1 MTLTLFYTIVGFALA
16 GYSVIA
22 NDSIQTLG
30 TFIASKQKWFKWYT
44 LASAASFVMILAIT
58 WGWYSNDGDISYG
71 RLTRIPFQEIQ
82 WYHAVAPGILLVL
95 TRVGIP
101 VSTTFLVL
109 SAFAST
115 VVLEKM
121 LMKSVV
127 GYGLAATAAYICWIV
142 ISKFINEKLDEVED
156 KWIGFW
162 RNSVW
167 VTSAWLWWVW
177 LSHDVANIAV
187 YLPRQ
192 IDVNLLLIVLA
203 YFTALLFYIFYI
215 HGGTI
220 QKVVLEKTGT
230 RYARS
235 ATIINIIYAAVLYY
249 FKELNEGYGLAAVA
263 AYICWIVVSKFIN
276 EKFDEVED
284 KWIGFWRNSVW
295 VTSAWLWWV
304 WLSHDVANIAVY
316 LPRQIDVNLLLIVL
330 AYFTALLF
338 YIFYINGGTIQKV
351 VLDKT
356 GTRYARSATIINV
369 IYAAVLYYF
378 KELNDLPMSTTWVF
392 VGLLC
397 GRELAISTM
406 NKDYK
411 FKYVFP
417 LIGKDFLKMTIGLT
431 VSVAIVLAIHYIII
445 PNNWF

>member
-1 MTLTLFYTIVGFALA
+1 MELTLIYTIIGFGLA

-44 LASAASFVMILAIT
+44 LASAASLVMILAIT
-58 WGWYSNDGDISYG
+58 WGWYSYNGDISYG
-71 RLTRIPFQEIQ
+71 RLNRIPFQEIQ
-82 WYHAVAPGILLVL
+82 WYHAVAPAILLVL

-115 VVLEKM
+115 IVLEKM
-121 LMKSVV
+121 LVKSIV
-127 GYGLAATAAYICWIV
+127 GYGIAAAVAYLCWIV
-142 ISKFINEKLDEVED
+142 ISKFINEKFDEVTED
-156 KWIGFW
+156 KWISFW

-167 VTSAWLWWVW
+167 VTSGWLWWVW

-192 IDVNLLLIVLA
+192 LDVSLLFIVLG
-203 YFTALLFYIFYI
+203 YFSVLIFYIFYI
-215 HGGTI
+215 HGG
-220 QKVVLEKTGT
+220 
-230 RYARS
+230 
-235 ATIINIIYAAVLYY
+235 
-249 FKELNEGYGLAAVA
+249 
-263 AYICWIVVSKFIN
+263 
-276 EKFDEVED
+276 
-284 KWIGFWRNSVW
+284 
-295 VTSAWLWWV
+295 
-304 WLSHDVANIAVY
+304 
-316 LPRQIDVNLLLIVL
+316 P
-330 AYFTALLF
+330 
-338 YIFYINGGTIQKV
+338 IQKV

-378 KELNDLPMSTTWVF
+378 KELNDIPMSTTWVF

-417 LIGKDFLKMTIGLT
+417 LIGKDFAKMIFGLS
-431 VSVAIVLAIHYIII
+431 VSVAIVLAIHYYII
-445 PNNWF
+445 PKGLY

>member
-1 MTLTLFYTIVGFALA
+1 MEMTLIYTIIGFALA

-44 LASAASFVMILAIT
+44 LASAASFVLILAIT
-58 WGWYSNDGDISYG
+58 WGWYSNNGDISYG
-71 RLTRIPFQEIQ
+71 RLTQIPYQEIQ
-82 WYHAVAPGILLVL
+82 WYHAVAPGILLIL
-95 TRVGIP
+95 TRFGIP

-127 GYGLAATAAYICWIV
+127 GYGLAATAAYICWII

-167 VTSAWLWWVW
+167 FTSGWLWWVW

-192 IDVNLLLIVLA
+192 IDVSLLLVVLG
-203 YFTALLFYIFYI
+203 YFTVLLFYIFYI

-249 FKELNEGYGLAAVA
+249 FKELN
-263 AYICWIVVSKFIN
+263 
-276 EKFDEVED
+276 
-284 KWIGFWRNSVW
+284 
-295 VTSAWLWWV
+295 
-304 WLSHDVANIAVY
+304 
-316 LPRQIDVNLLLIVL
+316 
-330 AYFTALLF
+330 
-338 YIFYINGGTIQKV
+338 
-351 VLDKT
+351 
-356 GTRYARSATIINV
+356 
-369 IYAAVLYYF
+369 
-378 KELNDLPMSTTWVF
+378 DLPMSTTWVF

-406 NKDYK
+406 NNK
-411 FKYVFP
+411 FTSIC
-417 LIGKDFLKMTIGLT
+417 LGK
-431 VSVAIVLAIHYIII
+431 
-445 PNNWF
+445 

>member
-1 MTLTLFYTIVGFALA
+1 MEMTLIYTVIGFALA

-30 TFIASKQKWFKWYT
+30 TFIASKKKWFKWYV
-44 LASAASFVMILAIT
+44 LAGSASSVMILALA
-58 WGWYSNDGDISYG
+58 WGWYAYDGDISYG
-71 RLTRIPFQEIQ
+71 RLTRIPYQEIQ
-82 WYHAVAPGILLVL
+82 WYHAVAPAILLLL
-95 TRVGIP
+95 TRIGIP

-121 LMKSVV
+121 LLKSVV
-127 GYGLAATAAYICWIV
+127 GYGLAAMVAYIAWIV
-142 ISKFINEKLDEVED
+142 VSKFINEKLDEVDE
-156 KWIGFW
+156 KYIGFW

-167 VTSAWLWWVW
+167 VTSGWLWWVW

-192 IDVNLLLIVLA
+192 LDITILLTVMA
-203 YFTALLFYIFYI
+203 YFTVLLFYIFYI
-215 HGGTI
+215 QGGRI
-220 QKVVLEKTGT
+220 QTVVLEKTGT

-235 ATIINIIYAAVLYY
+235 ATIINIIYAAVL
-249 FKELNEGYGLAAVA
+249 F
-263 AYICWIVVSKFIN
+263 
-276 EKFDEVED
+276 
-284 KWIGFWRNSVW
+284 
-295 VTSAWLWWV
+295 
-304 WLSHDVANIAVY
+304 
-316 LPRQIDVNLLLIVL
+316 
-330 AYFTALLF
+330 
-338 YIFYINGGTIQKV
+338 
-351 VLDKT
+351 
-356 GTRYARSATIINV
+356 
-369 IYAAVLYYF
+369 YF

-417 LIGKDFLKMTIGLT
+417 LIGKDFLKMIFGLS
-431 VSVAIVLAIHYIII
+431 VSVGIVLAIHYIII

>member
-1 MTLTLFYTIVGFALA
+1 MDMTLIYTVIGFALA

-30 TFIASKQKWFKWYT
+30 TFIASKKKWFKWYV
-44 LASAASFVMILAIT
+44 LAGSASSVMIIALA
-58 WGWYSNDGDISYG
+58 WGWYSYDGDISYG
-71 RLTRIPFQEIQ
+71 RLTRIPYQEIQ
-82 WYHAVAPGILLVL
+82 WYHAVAPAILLLL

-121 LMKSVV
+121 LLKSVV
-127 GYGLAATAAYICWIV
+127 GYGLAATVAYIAWIAV
-142 ISKFINEKLDEVED
+142 SKFINEKLDEVDE
-156 KWIGFW
+156 KYIAFW

-167 VTSAWLWWVW
+167 VTSGWLWWVW

-187 YLPRQ
+187 YLPRELD
-192 IDVNLLLIVLA
+192 ISLLLIVMA

-215 HGGTI
+215 QGGRI
-220 QKVVLEKTGT
+220 QTVVLE
-230 RYARS
+230 
-235 ATIINIIYAAVLYY
+235 
-249 FKELNEGYGLAAVA
+249 
-263 AYICWIVVSKFIN
+263 
-276 EKFDEVED
+276 
-284 KWIGFWRNSVW
+284 
-295 VTSAWLWWV
+295 
-304 WLSHDVANIAVY
+304 
-316 LPRQIDVNLLLIVL
+316 
-330 AYFTALLF
+330 
-338 YIFYINGGTIQKV
+338 
-351 VLDKT
+351 KT

-417 LIGKDFLKMTIGLT
+417 LIGKDFLKMIFGLS
-431 VSVAIVLAIHYIII
+431 VSVGIVLAIHYIII
-445 PNNWF
+445 PNSWF

>member
-1 MTLTLFYTIVGFALA
+1 MEMTLIYTVIGFALA

-30 TFIASKQKWFKWYT
+30 TFIASKKKWFKWYV
-44 LASAASFVMILAIT
+44 LAGSASSVMILALA
-58 WGWYSNDGDISYG
+58 WGWYAYDGDISYG
-71 RLTRIPFQEIQ
+71 RLTRIPYQEIQ
-82 WYHAVAPGILLVL
+82 WYHAVAPAILLLL
-95 TRVGIP
+95 TRIGIP

-121 LMKSVV
+121 LLKSVV
-127 GYGLAATAAYICWIV
+127 GYGLAAMVAYIAWIAV
-142 ISKFINEKLDEVED
+142 SKFINEKLDEVDE
-156 KWIGFW
+156 KYIAFW

-167 VTSAWLWWVW
+167 VTSGWLWWVW

-187 YLPRQ
+187 YLPRELD
-192 IDVNLLLIVLA
+192 ISLLLIVMA

-215 HGGTI
+215 QGGRI
-220 QKVVLEKTGT
+220 QTVVLE
-230 RYARS
+230 
-235 ATIINIIYAAVLYY
+235 
-249 FKELNEGYGLAAVA
+249 
-263 AYICWIVVSKFIN
+263 
-276 EKFDEVED
+276 
-284 KWIGFWRNSVW
+284 
-295 VTSAWLWWV
+295 
-304 WLSHDVANIAVY
+304 
-316 LPRQIDVNLLLIVL
+316 
-330 AYFTALLF
+330 
-338 YIFYINGGTIQKV
+338 
-351 VLDKT
+351 KT

-417 LIGKDFLKMTIGLT
+417 LIGKDFLKMIFGLS
-431 VSVAIVLAIHYIII
+431 VSVGIVLAIHYIII

>member
-1 MTLTLFYTIVGFALA
+1 MELTLIYTIVGFGLA

-44 LASAASFVMILAIT
+44 LASAASFVMILAIS
-58 WGWYSNDGDISYG
+58 WGWYSYDGDISYG
-71 RLTRIPFQEIQ
+71 RLNRIPFQEIQ
-82 WYHAVAPGILLVL
+82 WYHAVAPAILLVL

-115 VVLEKM
+115 IVLEKM
-121 LMKSVV
+121 LVKSIV
-127 GYGLAATAAYICWIV
+127 GYGIAAAVAYVCWIV
-142 ISKFINEKLDEVED
+142 ISKFINEKFDEVTED
-156 KWIGFW
+156 KWISFW

-167 VTSAWLWWVW
+167 ITSGWLWWVW

-192 IDVNLLLIVLA
+192 LDVSLLLIVLA
-203 YFTALLFYIFYI
+203 YFSVLIFYIFYI
-215 HGGTI
+215 HGG
-220 QKVVLEKTGT
+220 
-230 RYARS
+230 
-235 ATIINIIYAAVLYY
+235 
-249 FKELNEGYGLAAVA
+249 
-263 AYICWIVVSKFIN
+263 
-276 EKFDEVED
+276 
-284 KWIGFWRNSVW
+284 
-295 VTSAWLWWV
+295 
-304 WLSHDVANIAVY
+304 
-316 LPRQIDVNLLLIVL
+316 P
-330 AYFTALLF
+330 
-338 YIFYINGGTIQKV
+338 IQKV

-378 KELNDLPMSTTWVF
+378 KELNDIPMSTTWVF

-417 LIGKDFLKMTIGLT
+417 LIGKDFAKMIFGLS
-431 VSVAIVLAIHYIII
+431 VSVAIVLAIHYYII
-445 PNNWF
+445 PKGLY

>member
-1 MTLTLFYTIVGFALA
+1 MEMTLIYTVIGFALA

-30 TFIASKQKWFKWYT
+30 TFIASKKKWFKWYV
-44 LASAASFVMILAIT
+44 LAGSASSVMILALA
-58 WGWYSNDGDISYG
+58 WGWYAYDGDISYG
-71 RLTRIPFQEIQ
+71 RLTRIPYQEIQ
-82 WYHAVAPGILLVL
+82 WYHAVAPAILLLL
-95 TRVGIP
+95 TRIGIP

-121 LMKSVV
+121 LLKSVV
-127 GYGLAATAAYICWIV
+127 GYGLAAMVAYIAWIV
-142 ISKFINEKLDEVED
+142 VSKFINEKLDEVDE
-156 KWIGFW
+156 KYIAFW

-167 VTSAWLWWVW
+167 VTSGWLWWVW

-192 IDVNLLLIVLA
+192 LDITILLTVMA

-215 HGGTI
+215 QGGRI
-220 QKVVLEKTGT
+220 QTVVLEKTGT

-235 ATIINIIYAAVLYY
+235 ATIIN
-249 FKELNEGYGLAAVA
+249 
-263 AYICWIVVSKFIN
+263 
-276 EKFDEVED
+276 
-284 KWIGFWRNSVW
+284 
-295 VTSAWLWWV
+295 
-304 WLSHDVANIAVY
+304 
-316 LPRQIDVNLLLIVL
+316 
-330 AYFTALLF
+330 
-338 YIFYINGGTIQKV
+338 
-351 VLDKT
+351 
-356 GTRYARSATIINV
+356 V
-369 IYAAVLYYF
+369 IYAGVLFYF

-417 LIGKDFLKMTIGLT
+417 LIGKDFLKMIFGLS
-431 VSVAIVLAIHYIII
+431 VSVGIVLAIHYIII

>member
-1 MTLTLFYTIVGFALA
+1 MEMTTIYTIVGFALA

-58 WGWYSNDGDISYG
+58 WGWYSYDGDISYG
-71 RLTRIPFQEIQ
+71 RLNRIPFQEIQ
-82 WYHAVAPGILLVL
+82 WYHAVAPAILLVL

-121 LMKSVV
+121 LVKSIV
-127 GYGLAATAAYICWIV
+127 GYGIAAAVAYLCWIV
-142 ISKFINEKLDEVED
+142 ISKFINEKFDEVTED
-156 KWIGFW
+156 KWISFW

-167 VTSAWLWWVW
+167 VTSGWLWWVW

-192 IDVNLLLIVLA
+192 LDISLLLIVLA
-203 YFTALLFYIFYI
+203 YFSVLIFYIFYI
-215 HGGTI
+215 HGG
-220 QKVVLEKTGT
+220 
-230 RYARS
+230 
-235 ATIINIIYAAVLYY
+235 
-249 FKELNEGYGLAAVA
+249 
-263 AYICWIVVSKFIN
+263 
-276 EKFDEVED
+276 
-284 KWIGFWRNSVW
+284 
-295 VTSAWLWWV
+295 
-304 WLSHDVANIAVY
+304 
-316 LPRQIDVNLLLIVL
+316 P
-330 AYFTALLF
+330 
-338 YIFYINGGTIQKV
+338 IQKV

-378 KELNDLPMSTTWVF
+378 KELNDIPMSTTWVF

-417 LIGKDFLKMTIGLT
+417 LIGKDFAKMIFGLS
-431 VSVAIVLAIHYIII
+431 VSVAIVLAIHYYII
-445 PNNWF
+445 PRGLY